1 ITLDGEPQAVAG
13 SDLAAAVTRVRQAAL
28 GIGAAIPDLLR
39 IPMVHPLFTTL
50 HLDRQQRLWV
60 NRFTGPL
67 SSRFTVYGRDGARIA
82 DMPIAV
88 ALDEEKPVVF
98 GDSEIAHFTTDA
110 QG

>member
-1 ITLDGEPQAVAG
+1 
-13 SDLAAAVTRVRQAAL
+13 VTRVRQAAL

-39 IPMVHPLFTTL
+39 IPMVRPLFTTL

-67 SSRFTVYGRDGARIA
+67 SSRFTVYGRDGTRIA

-88 ALDEEKPVVF
+88 ALDEEKPVVC
-98 GDSEIAHFTTDA
+98 GDSEIAYFTTDA
-110 QG
+110 QGWVWLMAMRIERVP